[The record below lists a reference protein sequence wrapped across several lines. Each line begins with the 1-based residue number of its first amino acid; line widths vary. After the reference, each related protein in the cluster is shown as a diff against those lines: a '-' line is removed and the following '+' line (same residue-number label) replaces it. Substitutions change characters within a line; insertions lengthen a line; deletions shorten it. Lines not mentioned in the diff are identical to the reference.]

1 MAVWSRYVC
10 AYLAIGFV
18 LFWNVFIWQFEVRAG
33 EWVLISEPYLGMGES
48 SWYFTSRD
56 ENLLHIVYVRESQRG
71 NKAEIERVEKERER
85 ERERGV
91 SSSGCDFISRVS
103 RSFVSQQS
111 IYLQRSAVW
120 NSNIILKLIRFNRR
134 LCEWSCTPYKI
145 HRLYIYIALQI

>member
-85 ERERGV
+85 EREREV
-91 SSSGCDFISRVS
+91 FPVPAVILFHAFHDHSS
-103 RSFVSQQS
+103 RSNRFICSDQ
-111 IYLQRSAVW
+111 LFE
-120 NSNIILKLIRFNRR
+120 IR
-134 LCEWSCTPYKI
+134 T
-145 HRLYIYIALQI
+145 

>member
-85 ERERGV
+85 ERER
-91 SSSGCDFISRVS
+91 CFQFRLWFYFTRFTIIRLAAIDLFAAISCLK
-103 RSFVSQQS
+103 FEH
-111 IYLQRSAVW
+111 
-120 NSNIILKLIRFNRR
+120 NSKAN
-134 LCEWSCTPYKI
+134 KI
-145 HRLYIYIALQI
+145 Q